1 VRFEVENSGLA
12 PADLAGVLPGPVDR
26 VTRETGERGPLV
38 EILVSVA
45 ENVAAG
51 VVTAA
56 LIGIWAAWRKG
67 RERDLKD
74 FSSTTVRVEIVG
86 DGETTDIVLDLHGD
100 GSESARKLEREIG
113 DAMDEGRVHRIRFTF
128 PEDR

>member
-12 PADLAGVLPGPVDR
+12 PADLASVLPGPVDR
-26 VTRETGERGPLV
+26 VTRETGERGPLN

-45 ENVAAG
+45 ENVATG

-56 LIGIWAAWRKG
+56 LTGIWVAWRKR

-74 FSSTTVRVEIVG
+74 FSSATVRVEIVG
-86 DGETTDIVLDLHGD
+86 DGPTTDIMVDLHGD
-100 GSESARKLEREIG
+100 GSEGARKLELEIG
-113 DAMDEGRVHRIRFTF
+113 DAVDEGRAHRIRFTF